1 MKDYG
6 VGNKKLLVARSNKK
20 YSLYQRMK
28 NRIKI
33 LTEKLMMNEI
43 LEKVQT
49 YLTVNFITKLSLM
62 AEKNV
67 ILVIYDK
74 LSKITY
80 FVPTIE
86 KISVEK
92 LVRLFKDNMQKLYRL
107 LKSVISNRKPHFVT
121 ELTKEY
127 YSTHKQMD
135 KQNG

>member
-1 MKDYG
+1 M
-6 VGNKKLLVARSNKK
+6 
-20 YSLYQRMK
+20 
-28 NRIKI
+28 I
-33 LTEKLMMNEI
+33 NEI
-43 LEKVQT
+43 LEKIQT

-67 ILVIYDK
+67 ILVIYDR

-86 KISVEK
+86 KISVEE

-121 ELTKEY
+121 ELTKEQ

-135 KQNG
+135 KQS